1 MSTQAALDFQRIE
14 QAIRFIESNVTR
26 QPELADIAAAAHL
39 SEFHFNRLFSRWAG
53 TTPQRFLHFLTKE
66 SAKERLME
74 SGNLSELAWETGLSG
89 SGRLHDLFVTYEA
102 MSPGEYR
109 SGGQGLRMVYGIGD
123 TPFGP
128 CLLART
134 ERGIA
139 KIAFF
144 SVGNEAHVLQ
154 ELKAEWP
161 NAQLE
166 RNDSALAPWLR
177 QMFEPAG
184 QTAEKPFHL
193 LLRGTNFQIKVWEAL
208 LRIPAGEVANY
219 EQIATAIGAPQ
230 AVRAVGS
237 ACGRNA
243 LAWLIPC
250 HRVIQKTGGFGQYRW
265 GLERKMAMLGWEA
278 GRVGGQAGL

>member
-1 MSTQAALDFQRIE
+1 MPTQESLDFSRIE
-14 QAIRFIESNVTR
+14 QAIRFIENNVAN
-26 QPELADIAAAAHL
+26 QPVLADIAAAAHL
-39 SEFHFNRLFSRWAG
+39 SEFHFNRLFTRWAG

-66 SAKERLME
+66 SAKERLVDAG
-74 SGNLSELAWETGLSG
+74 SLAELAWETGLSG

-109 SGGQGLRMVYGIGD
+109 SGGQGLKLVYGIGD

-128 CLLART
+128 CLLAQT
-134 ERGIA
+134 DRGVA

-144 SVGNEAHVLQ
+144 SAENEAITVKDLT
-154 ELKAEWP
+154 EEWP
-161 NAQLE
+161 NARLE
-166 RNDSALAPWLR
+166 RNDAAIAPLLR
-177 QMFEPAG
+177 QMFEPAER
-184 QTAEKPFHL
+184 QANKPFHL

-208 LRIPAGEVANY
+208 LRIPAGEVASY
-219 EQIATAIGAPQ
+219 EQIAAAIGAPK

-265 GLERKMAMLGWEA
+265 GVERKMAMLGWEA
-278 GRVGGQAGL
+278 GRLGGRVGS